1 MCWAQQILKF
11 VKPNCRLQTTK
22 KVQKFSVKFHPSG
35 FSLDWNTPLSC
46 LLIGSAMCWGF
57 NTGTLRR
64 PALCLENGFFCS
76 KEQAW
81 SHRQL
86 CTSHAL
92 PECWAFA
99 RDSQSTGEGYMSV
112 LGSNFFP
119 LNPFLCSF
127 KAPLKKIPINKLVKK
142 EDEYEEE
149 KPELE
154 ELDWWSKYY
163 ASLKE
168 LYNQVVFCDSCQQK
182 GK

>member
-1 MCWAQQILKF
+1 
-11 VKPNCRLQTTK
+11 
-22 KVQKFSVKFHPSG
+22 
-35 FSLDWNTPLSC
+35 
-46 LLIGSAMCWGF
+46 
-57 NTGTLRR
+57 
-64 PALCLENGFFCS
+64 
-76 KEQAW
+76 
-81 SHRQL
+81 
-86 CTSHAL
+86 
-92 PECWAFA
+92 
-99 RDSQSTGEGYMSV
+99 MSV